1 MLTDPWLHLAFSYAP
16 DRSRA
21 ALEALFAGQRSRGHF
36 PMLTDPWLHLAFS
49 YAPDRSRAALEALF
63 ALDTA
68 LGNILRT
75 TSEPLVGQMR
85 LAWWREALQS
95 LDTSG
100 APAEPVL
107 QSLTALALPLGITG
121 AALSAMVDGW
131 EPLLGDSG
139 LGSIEDHARL
149 RGRALFAMA
158 GVALDAAEGDPVG
171 EAGEGWA
178 LADLAANLS
187 EGDPVGEAGEGWALA
202 DLAANLSDPALASQ
216 ARERAA
222 AMLAHARRSR
232 WSRNGRALGALALI
246 ADRQLSGPVPPSFV
260 LRLARF
266 RLTGR

>member
-1 MLTDPWLHLAFSYAP
+1 
-16 DRSRA
+16 
-21 ALEALFAGQRSRGHF
+21 
-36 PMLTDPWLHLAFS
+36 MLTDPWLHLAFS

-187 EGDPVGEAGEGWALA
+187 
-202 DLAANLSDPALASQ
+202 DPALASQ

-222 AMLAHARRSR
+222 AMLSHARRSR

>member
-1 MLTDPWLHLAFSYAP
+1 
-16 DRSRA
+16 
-21 ALEALFAGQRSRGHF
+21 
-36 PMLTDPWLHLAFS
+36 MLTDPWLHLAFS

-187 EGDPVGEAGEGWALA
+187 
-202 DLAANLSDPALASQ
+202 DPALASQ

>member
-1 MLTDPWLHLAFSYAP
+1 
-16 DRSRA
+16 
-21 ALEALFAGQRSRGHF
+21 
-36 PMLTDPWLHLAFS
+36 MLTDPWLHLAFS

-187 EGDPVGEAGEGWALA
+187 
-202 DLAANLSDPALASQ
+202 DPALASQ

-246 ADRQLSGPVPPSFV
+246 ADRRLSGPVPPSFV